1 MHNEPLHSGNFGN
14 CFVSGIHY
22 DNSGEV
28 GWHVNVVTLPG
39 GIPIKHCWV
48 SKGGFFEVASELG
61 SGHANKLTVLGP
73 EEHRDE
79 EARERVAI
87 MQAIDLWEKEG
98 TGRDGDESDVKG
110 NILNRRA
117 ARNS

>member
-48 SKGGFFEVASELG
+48 SKGGFFEVASELM
-61 SGHANKLTVLGP
+61 GHANKLTVLGP
-73 EEHRDE
+73 KEDLTED
-79 EARERVAI
+79 ERVAI
-87 MQAIDLWEKEG
+87 MQAIDLWVKEG
-98 TGRDGDESDVKG
+98 TGRDGDESDVEGK
-110 NILNRRA
+110 NLNRRA
-117 ARNS
+117 AGNS